1 VVTDLARYRDRAYGV
16 PNRDMTPLI
25 AEPTTFHGPDLM
37 TRRLLACGAV
47 GGPLFLAVIL
57 VEGAR
62 RPGYSTLRD
71 ASSALAIGRDG
82 WVQITNFIVCGLLML
97 AFAVGL
103 RRALRP
109 GLGSVAAPV
118 LAGLYALGLI
128 AAGVFVTDPGDGHP
142 SGGPTGQHSWIG
154 NAHNIASTVVFLALP
169 VLCFVLAVR
178 FVLRPGQRL
187 WAAYSAA
194 TGVAVLALIQGLGI
208 EGYGGLY
215 QRLTI
220 AVGWGWLAALAL
232 WLRGPRSRMAPQRQ
246 AAGTQPGSSRRS

>member
-1 VVTDLARYRDRAYGV
+1 
-16 PNRDMTPLI
+16 MTPLN
-25 AEPTTFHGPDLM
+25 AEPSPSRTPDPM

-62 RPGYSTLRD
+62 RPGYSALRD
-71 ASSALAIGRDG
+71 AGSALAIGRDG

-109 GLGSVAAPV
+109 GLGSVTAPV

-128 AAGVFVTDPGDGHP
+128 AAGVSVTDLGPGLPPGR
-142 SGGPTGQHSWIG
+142 PTVQHTWHG
-154 NAHNIASTVVFLALP
+154 TAHNVASAVVFLALP
-169 VLCFVLAVR
+169 ALCFMLAVR
-178 FVLRPGQRL
+178 FGLRPGQRL
-187 WAAYSAA
+187 WAAYSVA
-194 TGVAVLALIQGLGI
+194 TGVAVLALIQGLGV

-232 WLRGPRSRMAPQRQ
+232 WLRGPRGQTAAQRR
-246 AAGTQPGSSRRS
+246 AAGIRQPNSSQRS